1 MATFWNER
9 LFKKPRKLS
18 AGLLA
23 VVIMS
28 LVLLLTGCMIQGYT
42 DEEEAAFLAEAEKV
56 VSDYLTKN
64 YSGAEVTNIQPET
77 TVTDDNSMY
86 VLTSFARGSFSWQ
99 GETYSFVV
107 STRTGEVFTSILQ
120 NEIVKRLLDDLLQ
133 AFHIDAQETQ
143 VHRCSI
149 YLRGSNLEEGIA
161 VQNVYP
167 DGVTADE
174 LYEKILNDTGEYS
187 LSSMTLLYKGEDLPP
202 AISKEDCPF
211 PTLSSVD
218 IYHIADEYGFE
229 KYNNYY
235 LYELPCFSSEILRL
249 DFSAGTSKYT
259 RNQVWERDGFQIIYN
274 AYERTEKQGTVIESV
289 ITEDDISL
297 TVTEGYIALNCTKKN
312 FSLYLSA
319 ADEEMVK
326 EYLYHYNRTIRDKI
340 DQGVWYAYEGR
351 YFFDG
356 DDIGNIRTP
365 YRYTNSNPETNV
377 IYTESGIK
385 EPLITPRPPGKVRW
399 Y

>member
-1 MATFWNER
+1 MAAFWNER
-9 LFKKPRKLS
+9 LFKQPRKLS

-23 VVIMS
+23 VIMS

-56 VSDYLTKN
+56 VSDYLAKN

-120 NEIVKRLLDDLLQ
+120 DEIVKRLLDDLLQ

-149 YLRGSNLEEGIA
+149 YLRGSNLEEKIA

-187 LSSMTLLYKGEDLPP
+187 FSSMTLLYKGEDLPP

-218 IYHIADEYGFE
+218 IYHIANEYGVV

-274 AYERTEKQGTVIESV
+274 AYERTEKQGTVTESV

-297 TVTEGYIALNCTKKN
+297 TVTEGYIALDCTKKN
-312 FSLYLSA
+312 FAMYLSA

-365 YRYTNSNPETNV
+365 YRYTNSDPETNV

-385 EPLITPRPPGKVRW
+385 EPLITPRPPGKVQW

>member
-1 MATFWNER
+1 MAAFWNER
-9 LFKKPRKLS
+9 RFKKPRKKS

-23 VVIMS
+23 VIMS

-42 DEEEAAFLAEAEKV
+42 DEEEATFLAEAKKV
-56 VSDYLTKN
+56 VSDYLAKN

-120 NEIVKRLLDDLLQ
+120 DEIVKRLQDDLLQ

-161 VQNVYP
+161 LQNVFP
-167 DGVTADE
+167 DGETADE
-174 LYEKILNDTGEYS
+174 VYEKIINDTGEYPF
-187 LSSMTLLYKGEDLPP
+187 SSMTLLYKGEDLPP
-202 AISKEDCPF
+202 TISKEDCPF

-218 IYHIADEYGFE
+218 IYHIADEYGFV

-274 AYERTEKQGTVIESV
+274 AYERTEKQGTVTESV

-297 TVTEGYIALNCTKKN
+297 TVTEGYIALDCTKKN
-312 FSLYLSA
+312 FAMYLSA

-340 DQGVWYAYEGR
+340 DHGVWYAYEGR

-365 YRYTNSNPETNV
+365 YRYTNSDPETNV

-385 EPLITPRPPGKVRW
+385 EPLITPRPPGKVQW